1 MAKNIFLG
9 ALPDYDG
16 GYRDTPEGE
25 EGTIPQPTFRTSD
38 VTRTDSA
45 PSPMYQQYVPPADA
59 PSGSGTPNPTDTPT
73 GGGESAQGGSSQS
86 ETPTDTGADTGADDA
101 GTGFKL
107 STPILLLGAAAIYF
121 FFFRKKQ

>member
-25 EGTIPQPTFRTSD
+25 EGTIQQPTLRTSD

-45 PSPMYQQYVPPADA
+45 PSPMYQQYVPPVTP
-59 PSGSGTPNPTDTPT
+59 PSGSSTPAPKDTTTDGSDP
-73 GGGESAQGGSSQS
+73 AQGGSSQD
-86 ETPTDTGADTGADDA
+86 ETPTDTSADDA

-107 STPILLLGAAAIYF
+107 STPIILLGAAAIYF